1 MFIEGMK
8 RKKIR
13 ALFALLLCACSLS
26 AQNFEDAPEIV
37 SRAAALIDAETGT
50 VLYEKNPDLEIPP
63 ASLTKL
69 MTMHIIFRE
78 IAAGRASLDE
88 TVPLPPESWA
98 ENQPPGSSLMFLGPG
113 QRVNLREL
121 LLGLAV
127 SSGND
132 AAVAAA
138 LRFAPAVRDFA
149 GIMNAEARRMG
160 LVKTRFTEPSGIS
173 ENNITTAGEFAA
185 FCREY
190 VRQHPESLSAF
201 HSAPEFA
208 YPAASNAGTGTRNGT
223 RVQRNRNTLL
233 RNFPGTDGLKT
244 GYIDESGYNIA
255 LTAQREE
262 TRFIAVLL
270 GAPSGPGGEAARDS
284 DGRRLL
290 SWAFEHFRTMRP
302 LVKLE
307 PARLWK
313 GASDWAYLVPAAPLP
328 FTVPAGRGISPV
340 YAAEITDPLVAPLP
354 EGYRAGTLV
363 ISDEYGELRR
373 VPLVTREAYA
383 QGGFFKRMGDGM
395 KMLFRPKKT
404 GMN

>member
-1 MFIEGMK
+1 
-8 RKKIR
+8 
-13 ALFALLLCACSLS
+13 
-26 AQNFEDAPEIV
+26 
-37 SRAAALIDAETGT
+37 IDAETGT
-50 VLYEKNPDLEIPP
+50 VLYEKNPDEEIPP

-69 MTMHIIFRE
+69 MTMHIVFRE
-78 IAAGRASLDE
+78 IASGRASFDE

-113 QRVNLREL
+113 QKASLREL

-173 ENNITTAGEFAA
+173 ENNITTALEFAV

-208 YPAASNAGTGTRNGT
+208 YPSASNAGTARRNSPGTI
-223 RVQRNRNTLL
+223 VQRNRNTLL
-233 RNFPGTDGLKT
+233 GNFPGVDGLKT

-255 LTAQREE
+255 LTAKRGE
-262 TRFIAVLL
+262 TRFILVLL
-270 GAPSGPGGEAARDS
+270 GAPAGPGGEAARNS
-284 DGRRLL
+284 DGRKLL
-290 SWAFEHFRTMRP
+290 SWAFENFRTVWPQAR
-302 LVKLE
+302 LE

-313 GASDWAYLVPAAPLP
+313 GVSNWARIVPAVPLP
-328 FTVPAGRGISPV
+328 FTAPAGRGDSLV
-340 YAAEITDPLVAPLP
+340 CAAEITDPLVAPLP
-354 EGYRAGTLV
+354 AGHPAGTLI

-373 VPLVTREAYA
+373 VPLVTGEEYG
-383 QGGFFKRMGDGM
+383 QGGFFKRMGDGA

-404 GMN
+404 GDENGTKPALP